1 MPGKLIVSRKSPR
14 DVAFRR
20 ISIFVD
26 GELKE
31 HLYFGRA
38 LELDL
43 EPGTYHLR
51 ADNTI
56 SKKEIEVEIRDGETT
71 EYECRQVATLFGAVM
86 VLVLGAGPMRVELN
100 LIPSSGGSN
109 S

>member
-20 ISIFVD
+20 ISIFLD
-26 GELKE
+26 GALQE

-38 LELDL
+38 LEVSL
-43 EPGTYHLR
+43 EPGTYRLR

-56 SKKEIEVEIRDGETT
+56 SKKEIDIEIREGETT
-71 EYECRQVATLFGAVM
+71 EYETRQVATLFGAVM
-86 VLVLGAGPMRVELN
+86 VLILGAGPMRVELN
-100 LIPSSGGSN
+100 PVQAPDGSN